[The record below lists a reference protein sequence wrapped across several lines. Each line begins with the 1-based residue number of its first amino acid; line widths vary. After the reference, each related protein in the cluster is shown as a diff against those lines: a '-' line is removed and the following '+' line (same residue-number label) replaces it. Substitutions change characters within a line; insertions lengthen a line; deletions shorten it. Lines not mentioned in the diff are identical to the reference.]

1 MAIKPSKEEFISMN
15 KDKIFGTDG
24 IRGTPGKYPLNHRT
38 LAKIAKALTQYILK
52 NRGNKTIPRII
63 LGRDTRL
70 SGTQIESSLGQV
82 FSSYGI
88 DVSLIGIITTPG
100 LSYLVK
106 ELKADIGIMISAS
119 HNKAED
125 NGIKFFN
132 AQGQKLSAKE
142 EEKIEEIFNDKE
154 CKDLSN
160 FAQMRKGKINF
171 VNNAQTKYMKFL
183 ISTVKG
189 LNLKGIRIALDCASG
204 SASPFAKKMFKQLK
218 AKVNSIHDT
227 IQGENINLGGAMA
240 PQLLKQLVLKKHANL
255 GIALD
260 GDGDRGIL
268 IDEKGNILDGD
279 YILAIMA
286 YYLIK
291 KQKLLKDTIVTTVMS
306 NYGLRSFL
314 DNIGVKSIITKVGD
328 KYVLE
333 ALLEHNLNLG
343 GEQSGHI
350 IFLDHSPTPDGLLTA
365 LQMLKVMQETQ
376 ICASELAQCITKFP
390 QILVNIKVKERKPF
404 EDMPSVSERLQ
415 YFNAQLKDEGRI
427 LLRYSGTESLA
438 RVMVEG
444 KDKRVI
450 ENIANSLAD
459 QIRQEIGL

>member
-1 MAIKPSKEEFISMN
+1 MAIKLIKGKFISMN

-70 SGTQIESSLGQV
+70 SGTQIESSLAQV
-82 FSSYGI
+82 FSAYGI

-171 VNNAQTKYMKFL
+171 VNNAQSKYMKFL

-189 LNLKGIRIALDCASG
+189 LNLKGIRLALDCASG
-204 SASPFAKKMFKQLK
+204 SASPFAKKMLKQLK

-279 YILAIMA
+279 HILAIMA

-291 KQKLLKDTIVTTVMS
+291 KQKLLKSTIVTTVMS

-328 KYVLE
+328 KHVLE

-376 ICASELAQCITKFP
+376 TCASELAQCITKFP

-415 YFNAQLKDEGRI
+415 YFNAELKDEGRI

-444 KDKRVI
+444 RDRKVI
-450 ENIANSLAD
+450 ENIANSLAE
-459 QIRQEIGL
+459 QIRQEVGL

>member
-1 MAIKPSKEEFISMN
+1 MTIKQSKEEFISMD

-106 ELKADIGIMISAS
+106 EFKADIGIMISAS

-142 EEKIEEIFNDKE
+142 EEKIEEIFKDKE

-160 FAQMRKGKINF
+160 FAQMRKGKISF

-189 LNLKGIRIALDCASG
+189 LNLKGIRVALDCASG

-218 AKVNSIHDT
+218 AKVNAIHDT
-227 IQGENINLGGAMA
+227 IQGENINVGGAMA

-328 KYVLE
+328 KHVLE

-404 EDMPSVSERLQ
+404 EDMPIVSERLK
-415 YFNAQLKDEGRI
+415 YFNSELRDEGRI

-444 KDKRVI
+444 RDKKVI
-450 ENIANSLAD
+450 ENIANSLAE
-459 QIRQEIGL
+459 QIRQEVGL

>member
-1 MAIKPSKEEFISMN
+1 MAIKQGQEEFISMN

-70 SGTQIESSLGQV
+70 SGTQIESSMGQV

-142 EEKIEEIFNDKE
+142 EEKIEEIFRDKE

-189 LNLKGIRIALDCASG
+189 LNLKGIRVALDCASG

-227 IQGENINLGGAMA
+227 IQGENINVGGAMA

-291 KQKLLKDTIVTTVMS
+291 KQKLTKDTIVTTVMS

-328 KYVLE
+328 KHVLE

-376 ICASELAQCITKFP
+376 ICARRI
-390 QILVNIKVKERKPF
+390 RK
-404 EDMPSVSERLQ
+404 
-415 YFNAQLKDEGRI
+415 
-427 LLRYSGTESLA
+427 
-438 RVMVEG
+438 
-444 KDKRVI
+444 
-450 ENIANSLAD
+450 
-459 QIRQEIGL
+459 

>member
-1 MAIKPSKEEFISMN
+1 M
-15 KDKIFGTDG
+15 DKKMIFGTDG
-24 IRGTPGKYPLNHRT
+24 IRGTPGKYPLNHRA

-70 SGTQIESSLGQV
+70 SGTQIESSLAQV

-88 DVSLIGIITTPG
+88 EASLIGIITTPG

-142 EEKIEEIFNDKE
+142 EEKIEEIFRDKE

-171 VNNAQTKYMKFL
+171 VNNAQSKYIKFL
-183 ISTVKG
+183 TSTVKG
-189 LNLKGIRIALDCASG
+189 LHLKGMRIALDCASG
-204 SASPFAKKMFKQLK
+204 SASPFAKNIFKRLK
-218 AKVNSIHDT
+218 AKVYCIHDT
-227 IQGENINLGGAMA
+227 IQGENINVGGAIE

-291 KQKLLKDTIVTTVMS
+291 KQKLLKNTIVTTVMS

-328 KYVLE
+328 KHVLE

-376 ICASELAQCITKFP
+376 TCVSELAQCITKFP
-390 QILVNIKVKERKPF
+390 QVLVNIKVKERKPF
-404 EDMPSVSERLQ
+404 EDMPLVSERLQ

-444 KDKRVI
+444 RDRKVI
-450 ENIANSLAD
+450 ENIANSLAE
-459 QIRQEIGL
+459 QIRQEIGLEDEKS